1 MSKVEMLRC
10 VLREKHSCAEAN
22 GISVTPPPPAAGR
35 NLYIVC
41 LWGWGWGLITGW
53 L

>member
-22 GISVTPPPPAAGR
+22 GICYPPPHQQLAG
-35 NLYIVC
+35 ICTSCVC
-41 LWGWGWGLITGW
+41 GGGGGV
-53 L
+53 